1 MAAAQLTDEQ
11 NTIKQECRD
20 FLEMDKESAGTKKQG
35 YAARIDELVRAGK
48 PGRLLID
55 ITHLNGK
62 VLTANPQGIKQKD
75 LFEKLV
81 ENPAEYLRFLN
92 AVVQEEVERRRVEIV
107 ATHGA
112 NGTISVG
119 FCGYFGDMKRTP
131 RDLSSQDLNS
141 LVQVEGVVLRAND
154 FHQKIATSVH
164 YNASTETFTERS
176 YRSQLSL
183 EVDNAN
189 LPTVN
194 VMPTKDAQG
203 NPLRTEHGMCTYEDV
218 QMIMLQETPEGAPVG
233 SLPRSVAVCF
243 EKDLVGQCQPGDRV
257 RIVGIY
263 LPHSEEGKDFDT
275 ILLANNVAVI
285 GKTSSEHDLTEQDLL
300 NCKKVAGRS
309 DPLSMIARSV
319 APSVHGLD
327 HIKKAVILMLLGGV
341 EKDIDGHH
349 IRGDIHL
356 LMVGEP
362 ATAKSQI
369 LRFVM
374 NLAPICLSTTGK
386 GSSGVGLTGAVT
398 NDPDTGDKTLAAGA
412 MCLADRGVLCI
423 DEFDKMGDHDRVTM
437 HEAMEQGSVTIAK
450 AGIHATLHARCS
462 VLAAAN
468 PVLGFYMTQQTV
480 AYNVSLPDSL
490 LSRFDLLF
498 IVLDERTAEHTRKVG
513 SHVISNHMNLAL
525 TTVIQEKNGKSDKE
539 KAEQLAKD
547 SAEAKA
553 SPLWDRN
560 SDKKTN
566 KRLSLDFVKKYIQ
579 HARQLRPTLTE
590 EATLYIRNR
599 WVDLRER
606 QRQQQME
613 GTRTGGLYVSPRTL
627 ECIVRLSQAHAKCCL
642 REETTEADVQEAV
655 KLVEISLSAQQAAE
669 EVRNRQRREAVDG
682 QQQQRQQQQQPPPAG
697 APPGSAAA
705 PPGGAP
711 PDDPAAKR
719 QRGDAQQPQPP
730 PPVPAGD
737 GGTRI
742 FVALGKILTAKK
754 EEGIIEVDPAEL
766 RAEMNQEL
774 GLRGP
779 AEVTTREF
787 NSFLETRKDEL
798 GIFVGEDDQIVITG
812 SHQF

>member
-1 MAAAQLTDEQ
+1 MAQQLTDEQ

-20 FLEMDKESAGTKKQG
+20 FLETDKETAGTRKHG

-62 VLTANPQGIKQKD
+62 VQTINAQSNKPKD
-75 LFEKLV
+75 LHQKLV
-81 ENPAEYLRFLN
+81 ENPSEYLRFLN

-107 ATHGA
+107 ATHGGS
-112 NGTISVG
+112 GTISVG

-131 RDLSSQDLNS
+131 RDLSSQDLNC

-154 FHQKIATSVH
+154 FNQKIATSVH
-164 YNASTETFTERS
+164 YNTKTETFVERS

-183 EVDNAN
+183 ELDNSN

-233 SLPRSVAVCF
+233 SLPRSVSVCF

-275 ILLANNVAVI
+275 ILLANNVEVI
-285 GKTSSEHDLTEQDLL
+285 GKTTSEYDLTEGDLQ
-300 NCKKVAGRS
+300 NCKKIAARS
-309 DPLSMIARSV
+309 DPLSLLAKSV

-327 HIKKAVILMLLGGV
+327 NIKKAVILMLLGGV

-398 NDPDTGDKTLAAGA
+398 TDPDTGDKQLAAGA

-468 PVLGFYMTQQTV
+468 PVLGFYMTQQSV

-498 IVLDERTAEHTRKVG
+498 IVLDERTSEHTRKVG
-513 SHVISNHMNLAL
+513 SHVIANHMNLDL
-525 TTVIQEKNGKSDKE
+525 TTVIQEKNGKSNKE
-539 KAEQLAKD
+539 KEEQLAKD
-547 SAEAKA
+547 SGEPKP
-553 SPLWDRN
+553 STVWDRQKPAE
-560 SDKKTN
+560 KKD

-579 HARQLRPTLTE
+579 HARQLRPSLTE
-590 EATLYIRNR
+590 SATEYIRDR
-599 WVDLRER
+599 WVDLREK
-606 QRQQQME
+606 QRQQQQE
-613 GTRTGGLYVSPRTL
+613 GTRTGGMYVSPRTL
-627 ECIVRLSQAHAKCCL
+627 ECLVRLSQAHAKCRL
-642 REETTEADVQEAV
+642 ADETTEADVQQAV
-655 KLVEISLSAQQAAE
+655 QLVNFSLSAQQEAE
-669 EVRNRQRREAVDG
+669 KAREKQRREAMDG
-682 QQQQRQQQQQPPPAG
+682 ALGKRQQDQQQQQQQQQAPAG
-697 APPGSAAA
+697 APPG
-705 PPGGAP
+705 GAP
-711 PDDPAAKR
+711 VDDPAAKR
-719 QRGDAQQPQPP
+719 RRGDAQKPLPP
-730 PPVPAGD
+730 APAPTSGGD
-737 GGTRI
+737 ARI
-742 FVALGKILTAKK
+742 LAALSKILTAKK
-754 EEGIIEVDPAEL
+754 DEGIMEIDPVEM

-787 NSFLETRKDEL
+787 NSFLETQKDEL
-798 GIFVGEDDQIVITG
+798 GILIGDDDQIVITG
-812 SHQF
+812 THNF